1 MITLVIVIG
10 TGRGG
15 EGRVCGLGDYDRVY
29 RRRRSGKAERARALV
44 PCVVR
49 HLVGMEALASGTII
63 AVGGELHGSTVDED
77 GSYAAALAIGG
88 GERIAEVIGGNGY
101 GRGVEVE
108 ADIRG
113 LMLVLLCIRVVTL
126 EQVGHVE
133 GSLLTEGEGG
143 GEVFAGSD

>member
-1 MITLVIVIG
+1 MITLLIVIG

-15 EGRVCGLGDYDRVY
+15 EGCVCGLGDYDRVY

-44 PCVVR
+44 SRMVR
-49 HLVGMEALASGTII
+49 HLVGMEALASGTVI
-63 AVGGELHGSTVDED
+63 AVGGKLHGSTVDED

-113 LMLVLLCIRVVTL
+113 LLLRIRVVTL

-133 GSLLTEGEGG
+133 GSLLAEGEGG
-143 GEVFAGSD
+143 GEDFAGSD

>member
-1 MITLVIVIG
+1 MITLLIVIG

-15 EGRVCGLGDYDRVY
+15 EGRICGLGDYDRVY
-29 RRRRSGKAERARALV
+29 RGRSGKAERARALV
-44 PCVVR
+44 PRVVR
-49 HLVGMEALASGTII
+49 HLVGMEALASGTVI

-88 GERIAEVIGGNGY
+88 GEGIAEVIGGDGY
-101 GRGVEVE
+101 GWGVEVE

-113 LMLVLLCIRVVTL
+113 LILVLSRIRGVTF

-133 GSLLTEGEGG
+133 GSLLAEGEGG